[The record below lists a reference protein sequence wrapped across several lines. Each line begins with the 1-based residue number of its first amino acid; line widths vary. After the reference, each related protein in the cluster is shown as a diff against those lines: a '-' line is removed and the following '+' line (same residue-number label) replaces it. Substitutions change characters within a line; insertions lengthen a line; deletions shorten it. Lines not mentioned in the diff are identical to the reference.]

1 MVPSLSGPAG
11 PKSAILPISRILVDV
26 LCAQGVEVV
35 FGYCGAAVLPLL
47 DAFFPGFFNCPL
59 SSAKQVP
66 GWP

>member
-11 PKSAILPISRILVDV
+11 PQSTVLSTSRILVDV
-26 LCAQGVEVV
+26 LRSQGVEVV

-47 DAFFPGFFNCPL
+47 DAFFPGSFRRLL
-59 SSAKQVP
+59 SPAKQVP